1 MIVFLD
7 GQFVPEKEARVS
19 IFDRGFLYGDGLFE
33 TLRIYG
39 GKPFRWEDHLERLSR
54 GAEFL
59 KIAVSFS
66 SDALREKCNELIERN
81 KMPDSVLRLTL
92 TRGIGERG
100 YSPKG
105 ADKPTLAMTLHP
117 APPEIPPGEGWR
129 VFTSSIRLSKDD
141 PLAQF
146 KTCNKLP
153 QILARME
160 ASNHDAD
167 EALLLNDA
175 GEPVE
180 ASAANLFWI
189 RDGIVCTPPL
199 TNGVMAGVTRKVV
212 LEICARMGLVAREG
226 GVTLAGLR
234 RVEGIFLTQS
244 SRGIVEVSAL
254 DGEAVSRSEV
264 IRRLQAAYLDSVATP

>member
-1 MIVFLD
+1 VIVFLD

-66 SDALREKCNELIERN
+66 SDALREKCHELIERN

-117 APPEIPPGEGWR
+117 APLHVIH
-129 VFTSSIRLSKDD
+129 S
-141 PLAQF
+141 
-146 KTCNKLP
+146 
-153 QILARME
+153 
-160 ASNHDAD
+160 
-167 EALLLNDA
+167 
-175 GEPVE
+175 
-180 ASAANLFWI
+180 
-189 RDGIVCTPPL
+189 
-199 TNGVMAGVTRKVV
+199 
-212 LEICARMGLVAREG
+212 LVQG
-226 GVTLAGLR
+226 
-234 RVEGIFLTQS
+234 
-244 SRGIVEVSAL
+244 
-254 DGEAVSRSEV
+254 
-264 IRRLQAAYLDSVATP
+264 